1 MGEFEVLSHTADVG
15 FRARGESLA
24 DLFETAARAMFSLEY
39 DPATVPL
46 EREVEV
52 RAEGGDPEAALY
64 GWLSELIWLHDAEG
78 FVPMAPPREPLSEE
92 ELMPRGQEFLTVGH
106 LYRGI
111 EDGLRT
117 LTERLVARRAA
128 SVPLPQVHLV
138 HYGECLAPH
147 STVRAII
154 TTPR

>member
-1 MGEFEVLSHTADVG
+1 MGEFEVLPHTADVG

-46 EREVEV
+46 EQEVEV

-78 FVPMAPPREPLSEE
+78 FVPGDVRVSAIEPSAPGGGPGRSGLSVKGTVLGAGLSDWFVQTGPQLKAVTMHGLEVGPRPAGYEA
-92 ELMPRGQEFLTVGH
+92 TVY
-106 LYRGI
+106 L
-111 EDGLRT
+111 D
-117 LTERLVARRAA
+117 V
-128 SVPLPQVHLV
+128 
-138 HYGECLAPH
+138 
-147 STVRAII
+147 
-154 TTPR
+154 

>member
-1 MGEFEVLSHTADVG
+1 MGEFEILPHTADVG

-46 EREVEV
+46 EQEVEV

-78 FVPMAPPREPLSEE
+78 FVPGEVRVSSIEPPVLAEGPGPSALSVEGTA
-92 ELMPRGQEFLTVGH
+92 LGTGLSDWFLQTGPQLKAVTMHGLEVG
-106 LYRGI
+106 
-111 EDGLRT
+111 
-117 LTERLVARRAA
+117 RRAGGYEA
-128 SVPLPQVHLV
+128 
-138 HYGECLAPH
+138 
-147 STVRAII
+147 TVYLDV
-154 TTPR
+154 